1 MEEVNVEDWL
11 KIWQKIGVRLLE
23 LPKWMQQIVLE
34 DINTAINNRLAAM
47 EVIENVHR
55 KNKD

>member
-1 MEEVNVEDWL
+1 MEEVKVEDWL
-11 KIWQKIGVRLLE
+11 KIWEKIGVRLLQ

-34 DINTAINNRLAAM
+34 DINTAINNRLTVM
-47 EVIENVHR
+47 EVIVNVHG

>member
-1 MEEVNVEDWL
+1 MEVKVEDWL
-11 KIWQKIGVRLLE
+11 KIWEKIGVRLLQ

-34 DINTAINNRLAAM
+34 DINTAINNRLAVM
-47 EVIENVHR
+47 EVIDNVHR

>member
-1 MEEVNVEDWL
+1 MEEVKVEDWL
-11 KIWQKIGVRLLE
+11 KIWEKIGVRLLQ

-34 DINTAINNRLAAM
+34 DINTAISNRLAVM
-47 EVIENVHR
+47 EVIYNVHR

>member
-11 KIWQKIGVRLLE
+11 NIWEKIGVRLLQ
-23 LPKWMQQIVLE
+23 LPQWMQHIVLE
-34 DINTAINNRLAAM
+34 DINTAINNRLAVM

>member
-1 MEEVNVEDWL
+1 MEEVKVEDWL
-11 KIWQKIGVRLLE
+11 KIWEKIGVRLLQ

-34 DINTAINNRLAAM
+34 DINTAISNRLAVM
-47 EVIENVHR
+47 EVIDNVHR

>member
-1 MEEVNVEDWL
+1 MEEVNIEDWL
-11 KIWQKIGVRLLE
+11 KIWEKIGVRLLQ
-23 LPKWMQQIVLE
+23 LPKWMQKVVLE
-34 DINTAINNRLAAM
+34 DINIAINNRLAVM

>member
-1 MEEVNVEDWL
+1 MEEVKVEDWL
-11 KIWQKIGVRLLE
+11 KIWEKIGVRLLQ

-34 DINTAINNRLAAM
+34 DINTAINNRLAVM
-47 EVIENVHR
+47 EVIYNVHR

>member
-1 MEEVNVEDWL
+1 MEEVKVEDWL
-11 KIWQKIGVRLLE
+11 KIWEKIGVRLLQ

-34 DINTAINNRLAAM
+34 DINTAISNRLAVM

>member
-1 MEEVNVEDWL
+1 MEEVKVEDWL
-11 KIWQKIGVRLLE
+11 KIWEKIGVRLLQ

-34 DINTAINNRLAAM
+34 DINTAINNRLAVM
-47 EVIENVHR
+47 EVIDNVHR